1 MERATLKHIHS
12 QVMEKKAGLFHLG
25 KLHLLQNCTDP
36 VEEVELT
43 LVADMADMFR
53 PHSLAVAALH

>member
-1 MERATLKHIHS
+1 MERVTLKHIHS
-12 QVMEKKAGLFHLG
+12 QVTEKKAGLFHLG

-43 LVADMADMFR
+43 LAADMADMFKQ
-53 PHSLAVAALH
+53 HFLAAVVLH

>member
-1 MERATLKHIHS
+1 MVRVTLKHIHS
-12 QVMEKKAGLFHLG
+12 QVTEKKAGLFHLE

-43 LVADMADMFR
+43 LVAELADMFKQ
-53 PHSLAVAALH
+53 HSLAVAALH